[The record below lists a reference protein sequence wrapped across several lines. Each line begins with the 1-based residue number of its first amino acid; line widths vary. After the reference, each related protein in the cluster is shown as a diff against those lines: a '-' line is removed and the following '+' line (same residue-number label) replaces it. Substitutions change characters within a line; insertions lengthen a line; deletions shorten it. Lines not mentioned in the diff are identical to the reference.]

1 MGNEPYL
8 TYSNMSTHSKLFVKF
23 CNRFIIIIFLNI
35 PDSSS
40 EEFPRKGTPPVL
52 PEAVEAPAATD
63 DIPSAEIE
71 IDNLSDF

>member
-8 TYSNMSTHSKLFVKF
+8 TFEHVNSFETYVKF
-23 CNRFIIIIFLNI
+23 CNRFFFFYI

-63 DIPSAEIE
+63 DMPSAEIE
-71 IDNLSDF
+71 IDDLSDF

>member
-1 MGNEPYL
+1 
-8 TYSNMSTHSKLFVKF
+8 MSTHSNLFVKF
-23 CNRFIIIIFLNI
+23 CNRFIFFYI

-40 EEFPRKGTPPVL
+40 EEFPGKGTPPVL

-71 IDNLSDF
+71 IDYLSDFFKFIIDY